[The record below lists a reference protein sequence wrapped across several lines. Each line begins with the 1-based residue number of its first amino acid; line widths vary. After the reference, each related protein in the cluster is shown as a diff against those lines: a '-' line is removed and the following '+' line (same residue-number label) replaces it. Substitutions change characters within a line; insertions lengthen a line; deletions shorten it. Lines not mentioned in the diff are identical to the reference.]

1 VSRDT
6 LSLDA
11 ASLAL
16 HTGHMDRDELA
27 DFLRRRRD
35 ALQPDDLGLHAGQ
48 RRRTRGLRRE
58 EVAALAHMS
67 TDFYAR
73 LEQRRG
79 SRPSEQTTAALAR
92 ALRLTQDERDHL
104 FALAGHTAPPRAF
117 RTDHASPGLLRVLA
131 RLDAPAQIVS
141 ELGVTLSQNPLAEAL
156 LGVQTRHTGLRHSVI
171 YRWFTD
177 PAARRIHP
185 EADHAL
191 HSRSHVG
198 SLRAVHGRAADDPQA
213 RELVD
218 HLVRESAEFAALWE
232 RHEVATRSR
241 TMKRFIHPLVG
252 PLTLDCQI
260 LTSENLTE
268 RLVVFT
274 ASPGSEDA
282 DRLALLA
289 VVGSHTFPSRGA
301 LDAA

>member
-1 VSRDT
+1 
-6 LSLDA
+6 
-11 ASLAL
+11 
-16 HTGHMDRDELA
+16 MDRDELA
-27 DFLRRRRD
+27 DFLRRRRE
-35 ALQPDDLGLHAGQ
+35 ALQPDDVGLQRGE

-58 EVAALAHMS
+58 EVAGLAHMS

-79 SRPSEQTTAALAR
+79 SRPSLETTAALAR
-92 ALRLTQDERDHL
+92 ALRLSQDERDHL

-117 RTDHASPGLLRVLA
+117 RTDHASPGLLRVLD
-131 RLDAPAQIVS
+131 RLETPAQIS
-141 ELGVTLSQNPLAEAL
+141 SDLGVTLAQNPLAEAL
-156 LGVQTRHTGLRHSVI
+156 VGVQTHYSGLARSIV

-185 EADHAL
+185 EADHAQ
-191 HSRSHVG
+191 HSRIHAG
-198 SLRAVHGRAADDPQA
+198 SLRAVHGRAADDPEA
-213 RELVD
+213 RELVE
-218 HLVRESAEFAALWE
+218 HLLRESDEFAALWA
-232 RHEVATRSR
+232 RHEVPTRIR
-241 TMKRFIHPLVG
+241 TRKRFVHPLVG
-252 PLTLDCQI
+252 QLTLDCQI

-289 VVGSHTFPSRGA
+289 VVGSQAFPRSGA